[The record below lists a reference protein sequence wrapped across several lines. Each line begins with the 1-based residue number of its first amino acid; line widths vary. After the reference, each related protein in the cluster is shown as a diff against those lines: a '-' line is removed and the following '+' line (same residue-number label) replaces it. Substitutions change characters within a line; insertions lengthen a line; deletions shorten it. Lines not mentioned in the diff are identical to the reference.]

1 MSTIKVNS
9 IKNTST
15 DDGGIAIDNSGHV
28 QVDGVQLPTAGA
40 LSSRRININ
49 GAMQVAQR
57 STSVTGLSSSNTCQ
71 TVDRMF
77 IRINGAGTFTISQ
90 STESPDGFSN
100 SIKWDCTTA
109 DSSPGAS
116 DFAYMGYKMEVLD
129 LQHLK
134 KGTSSALKT
143 TVSFWVRSSE
153 TGTYAFRIVDHDNSR
168 QVGLNYTIDTA
179 DTWEFKTL
187 TLPGDTS
194 GALGND
200 SGNSMSLF
208 WWLVVG
214 SNRTSGSLP
223 TAWEATAT
231 ADEAAGM
238 TANIAASTS
247 SDFYLTGLQFEVG
260 EKATPFEH
268 RSFGDELA
276 RCQRYYYRHADRNS
290 DEGRS
295 VGNVALYQ
303 SSRVFGAVHFPVTM
317 RATPSLDASDFTNA
331 FKCFANGTNQA
342 FDGWAAI
349 QETGISSCVLE
360 SDSTLSL
367 TAGAAGWVR
376 CEGST
381 AQLSFN
387 AEL

>member
-116 DFAYMGYKMEVLD
+116 DFAYMGYKMEGLD

-200 SGNSMSLF
+200 SGNSM
-208 WWLVVG
+208 
-214 SNRTSGSLP
+214 
-223 TAWEATAT
+223 
-231 ADEAAGM
+231 
-238 TANIAASTS
+238 
-247 SDFYLTGLQFEVG
+247 
-260 EKATPFEH
+260 
-268 RSFGDELA
+268 LA
-276 RCQRYYYRHADRNS
+276 
-290 DEGRS
+290 
-295 VGNVALYQ
+295 VI
-303 SSRVFGAVHFPVTM
+303 F
-317 RATPSLDASDFTNA
+317 
-331 FKCFANGTNQA
+331 
-342 FDGWAAI
+342 I
-349 QETGISSCVLE
+349 
-360 SDSTLSL
+360 
-367 TAGAAGWVR
+367 
-376 CEGST
+376 
-381 AQLSFN
+381 
-387 AEL
+387 

>member
-28 QVDGVQLPTAGA
+28 QIDGQQLPTAGA

-49 GAMQVAQR
+49 GAMQVCQR
-57 STSVTGLSSSNTCQ
+57 TDSVTGLSSSNTVQ

-77 IRINGAGTFTISQ
+77 IRINGAGTFTVSQ

-109 DSSPGAS
+109 DSSPAAS
-116 DFAYMGYKMEVLD
+116 DFAYMGYKMEGRD

-153 TGTYAFRIVDHDNSR
+153 TGTYAFRLVDHDNSR
-168 QVGLNYTIDTA
+168 QVGVNYTINTA
-179 DTWEFKTL
+179 DTWEHKTL
-187 TLPGDTS
+187 TFPGDTS
-194 GALGND
+194 GALDNNGA
-200 SGNSMSLF
+200 NSMSLF

-214 SNRTSGSLP
+214 SNRTAGSLP
-223 TAWEATAT
+223 TAWEAQTV

-260 EKATPFEH
+260 EVATDFEH
-268 RSFGDELA
+268 RSYGDELQ
-276 RCQRYYYRHADRNS
+276 RCKRYYQELDLGTNN
-290 DEGRS
+290 
-295 VGNVALYQ
+295 NVLHM
-303 SSRVFGAVHFPVTM
+303 VFGRFGASTGNGFAYFPFPTVM
-317 RATPSLDASDFTNA
+317 RAAPSFSFLGSTFDSSGYTADPTLGGSTINGCQLNSTNTLGTNA
-331 FKCFANGTNQA
+331 NA
-342 FDGWAAI
+342 FLRPNNNSGDF
-349 QETGISSCVLE
+349 LR
-360 SDSTLSL
+360 L
-367 TAGAAGWVR
+367 TF
-376 CEGST
+376 T
-381 AQLSFN
+381 